1 MTVQQLIDALTA
13 LLPEAAD
20 LPVILKGN
28 DVFLDEAET
37 VTLEGA
43 EVIIFSLGR

>member
-13 LLPEAAD
+13 LLPESAD

-28 DVFLDEAET
+28 DAFLFVVQA

>member
-13 LLPEAAD
+13 LLPESAD

-28 DVFLDEAET
+28 DVFLYNAQT
-37 VTLEGA
+37 VMLEDGA
-43 EVIIFSLGR
+43 VVVASAGR